1 MMASCLLS
9 GSQLC
14 VHSCKI
20 VMLTVKEEQ
29 IRVHQNNG
37 KLLRLE
43 VGLVVI
49 IIRSTKI

>member
-1 MMASCLLS
+1 
-9 GSQLC
+9 
-14 VHSCKI
+14 
-20 VMLTVKEEQ
+20 MLTVKEEQ